1 MRSGR
6 LRAFCAVPLLAA
18 ALVFGLIGCGGAQTT
33 STTTQPQ
40 VPPPPT
46 PGPSPTDTIS
56 PSIAITAPTASGSYT
71 ATAASLSL
79 GGTASDNV
87 SVVAVTW
94 RNSATGATG
103 TASGTSAWSVSNAP
117 LVAGNNIIVVTAR
130 DAAGNIGSASLSVSY
145 NPVGP
150 ASLAGSVDSSLLN
163 RSGVNAVY
171 LYAGSVV
178 PDDRGGA
185 GVEPVAVSTVTQ
197 DNGACTFR
205 YRFDSL
211 AAGVYTLAFTSQAA
225 SDNPSMDDAISFVG
239 TTTVTIPASGGTVEN
254 FAPTARVL
262 KVGPGKQ
269 FAKPSAA
276 AASAQAGDVIEIDA
290 GAYDSDAATWD
301 NDRLTLRG
309 VGGRAHMRSNGA
321 AVQGKGIWVISGND
335 VVVENIE
342 FSGASVPDLNGAG
355 IRADG
360 GSLTVCNSFF
370 HDNQEGILGGSGNML
385 IEYSEFARNGNCIDP
400 SGCAHNI
407 YVSRGTQRFT
417 LRYSYSHHAHQGHT
431 VKSRAQENYILYNR
445 IMDEADG
452 DSSYN
457 IDIPDAGRTFII
469 GNLIQQSPFT
479 DNSTMVAY
487 GAESGSNGTLELYVV
502 NNTFVNDR
510 GSGTFVSMR
519 GGTSG
524 KIVNNIFAGG
534 GTSPGGSSSML
545 VNSNITSTT
554 PPGLVDRANF
564 DYRLTAASVAR
575 DAGTDPGTSAN
586 GVSLIPTSQYVH
598 PTNREDR
605 PVSGALDIGAYEFQP

>member
-1 MRSGR
+1 MLSGR
-6 LRAFCAVPLLAA
+6 LRALCAVALLFAAIVPPLS
-18 ALVFGLIGCGGAQTT
+18 GCGGA
-33 STTTQPQ
+33 STASSPTQPQ
-40 VPPPPT
+40 TPAP
-46 PGPSPTDTIS
+46 PGPSQNPPDTVS
-56 PSIAITAPTASGSYT
+56 PSIVITAPAASGSYT
-71 ATAASLSL
+71 ATTPSVSLS
-79 GGTASDNV
+79 GTSSDNV
-87 SVVAVTW
+87 AVVVVMW
-94 RNSATGATG
+94 RNNATGMSGTATG
-103 TASGTSAWSVSNAP
+103 TSTWGISNAP

-130 DAAGNIGSASLSVSY
+130 DAAGNVGTASLSVSFSAA
-145 NPVGP
+145 GP
-150 ASLAGSVDSSLLN
+150 ASLAGSVDSSLVD
-163 RSGVNAVY
+163 RDGGNAMY

-185 GVEPVAVSTVTQ
+185 GAEPVAVAPVTQ
-197 DNGACTFR
+197 DRGACTFR

-211 AAGVYTLAFTSQAA
+211 PAGTYTLAFTNQAA
-225 SDNPSMDDAISFVG
+225 NDNPATNDAISFVG
-239 TTTVTIPASGGTVEN
+239 TTTVTVAATGGMIEN

-262 KVGPGKQ
+262 TVGPGKQ

-276 AASAQAGDVIEIDA
+276 AASAQAGDIIEIDA

-335 VVVENIE
+335 VVVENVE

-360 GSLTVCNSFF
+360 SNLTICNGFL
-370 HDNQEGILGGSGNML
+370 HDNQEGILGGAGNVL
-385 IEYSEFARNGNCIDP
+385 IEYTEFARNGNCIDP

-407 YVSRGTQRFT
+407 YISRGTQRFT

-431 VKSRAQENYILYNR
+431 VKSRALENYILYNR
-445 IMDEADG
+445 IMDEVDG

-510 GSGTFVSMR
+510 GSGTFVSVR

-524 KIVNNIFAGG
+524 KVVNNIFAGG
-534 GTSPGGSSSML
+534 GTSPGGSGSLL

-564 DYRLTAASVAR
+564 DYRLTASSAAR

-598 PTNREDR
+598 PTRREDR
-605 PVSGALDIGAYEFQP
+605 PVSGAFDIGAYEFQP